1 MLCEVFPDLSCLL
14 NILRREV
21 PGIGNVREFF
31 ENGLKQRL
39 DFQMRPQPNKPI
51 QEDGEQETLRVV
63 CDNVEPRLER
73 GKEIGRRG
81 NVFDFLE
88 FHNWFILP

>member
-1 MLCEVFPDLSCLL
+1 
-14 NILRREV
+14 
-21 PGIGNVREFF
+21 
-31 ENGLKQRL
+31 
-39 DFQMRPQPNKPI
+39 
-51 QEDGEQETLRVV
+51 VV